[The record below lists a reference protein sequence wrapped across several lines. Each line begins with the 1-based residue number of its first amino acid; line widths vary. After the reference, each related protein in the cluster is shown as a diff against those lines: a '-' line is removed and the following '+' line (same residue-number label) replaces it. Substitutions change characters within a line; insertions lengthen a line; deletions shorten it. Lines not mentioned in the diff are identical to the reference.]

1 MATGFRVLGYA
12 DLSEA
17 FSFIRDCEAEGNEGV
32 SPETYGTRTAA
43 GIIRPQLPIQH
54 RDRGYLTEDDLI
66 AAIDAGISAE
76 QFGAEELANDEADGL
91 DEIDADAADELDE
104 AEATDDDVDYGVSDD
119 GAHTATEAGSPA
131 LIQDLPIRIGS
142 CRELTRLGVE
152 LYERRCGQRGHN
164 SVSWKD
170 NVRRR
175 SQFLRH
181 ARRS

>member
-12 DLSEA
+12 DLDTA
-17 FSFIRDCEAEGNEGV
+17 HAFIRDCEAEGNEGV

-43 GIIRPQLPIQH
+43 GVHRPQLPIQH
-54 RDRGYLTEDDLI
+54 RDRGYLTEDELI
-66 AAIDAGISAE
+66 AAIDAGISPE
-76 QFGAEELANDEADGL
+76 QFGAEELADSETDEL
-91 DEIDADAADELDE
+91 DEIDADAADELDGPE
-104 AEATDDDVDYGVSDD
+104 MTDDGADRVISDD
-119 GAHTATEAGSPA
+119 GARSATEAGSPA
-131 LIQDLPIRIGS
+131 LIQDLPVRIGS
-142 CRELTRLGVE
+142 RRELTRLGVE